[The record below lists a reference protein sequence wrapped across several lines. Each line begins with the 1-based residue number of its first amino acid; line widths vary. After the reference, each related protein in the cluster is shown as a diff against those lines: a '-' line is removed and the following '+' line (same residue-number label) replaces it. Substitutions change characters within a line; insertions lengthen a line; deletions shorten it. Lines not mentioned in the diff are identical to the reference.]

1 MVSQFPSVKSG
12 KKNSVGHKIS
22 CDSSGGTEMME
33 YFSPKKNGRPNF
45 FTNPG
50 EIEKKFGEVPHDQQC
65 TKIGLK
71 SQPTTH
77 LSHMWDTHLEGGR
90 EINRVS
96 D

>member
-12 KKNSVGHKIS
+12 KKNSVRHEMS

-50 EIEKKFGEVPHDQQC
+50 EIEKKFGEVPHDQQW
-65 TKIGLK
+65 I
-71 SQPTTH
+71 
-77 LSHMWDTHLEGGR
+77 
-90 EINRVS
+90 EIDKERKYRTL
-96 D
+96 

>member
-12 KKNSVGHKIS
+12 KKKSVGHKIS

-65 TKIGLK
+65 RIWWMLGIR
-71 SQPTTH
+71 S
-77 LSHMWDTHLEGGR
+77 
-90 EINRVS
+90 RVY
-96 D
+96 

>member
-12 KKNSVGHKIS
+12 KKNSVRHEMS

-65 TKIGLK
+65 SFSTYLCALWLKPGNKI
-71 SQPTTH
+71 SY
-77 LSHMWDTHLEGGR
+77 
-90 EINRVS
+90 I
-96 D
+96 